1 MQSAEDERLRSAY
14 DAAQRDASSSRSMN
28 PPPAPARVRTSVPE
42 HELHALTPEAKRAL
56 LWARHKSS
64 ASEACAT
71 SPAADAAREM
81 PPPPVSQPRDMLPPP
96 PPPPPPPVSQPRD
109 MPPPPRPP
117 PPRSSTAPPPPPGS
131 QPRDMPTPPRPPPPP
146 PPPPVPSESSTAE
159 TAVPDAERP
168 LLPSWVRVPSRSRP
182 GEFSY
187 QHLPTGL
194 KQTKFPETEPS
205 AAEIDEHL
213 AAKKS
218 KKQASSGKK
227 RAAPLMQN
235 EPTAAWHAYLKK
247 KKS

>member
-1 MQSAEDERLRSAY
+1 MQSAEYEKLRSAY

-42 HELHALTPEAKRAL
+42 HELHALTPEAKRSL

-71 SPAADAAREM
+71 SPAADAAREI
-81 PPPPVSQPRDMLPPP
+81 PPPSV
-96 PPPPPPPVSQPRD
+96 
-109 MPPPPRPP
+109 
-117 PPRSSTAPPPPPGS
+117 S

-146 PPPPVPSESSTAE
+146 PPPPVPPESSTAE

-218 KKQASSGKK
+218 KKQTSSGKK

>member
-1 MQSAEDERLRSAY
+1 
-14 DAAQRDASSSRSMN
+14 
-28 PPPAPARVRTSVPE
+28 
-42 HELHALTPEAKRAL
+42 
-56 LWARHKSS
+56 
-64 ASEACAT
+64 
-71 SPAADAAREM
+71 
-81 PPPPVSQPRDMLPPP
+81 
-96 PPPPPPPVSQPRD
+96 
-109 MPPPPRPP
+109 
-117 PPRSSTAPPPPPGS
+117 
-131 QPRDMPTPPRPPPPP
+131 MPTPPRPPPPL
-146 PPPPVPSESSTAE
+146 PPPPVPPESSTSE

>member
-1 MQSAEDERLRSAY
+1 MSVDERVRSAD

-28 PPPAPARVRTSVPE
+28 PPPARMRTSVPE
-42 HELHALTPEAKRAL
+42 HELHALTPEAKRSL

-64 ASEACAT
+64 ASEATTACAT
-71 SPAADAAREM
+71 SPAADVAREM
-81 PPPPVSQPRDMLPPP
+81 PPPPV
-96 PPPPPPPVSQPRD
+96 VQPRD

-117 PPRSSTAPPPPPGS
+117 PRSSTAPP
-131 QPRDMPTPPRPPPPP
+131 
-146 PPPPVPSESSTAE
+146 STSE

>member
-1 MQSAEDERLRSAY
+1 MNSEDYERRRCAY
-14 DAAQRDASSSRSMN
+14 DAAQRDASSRSMA
-28 PPPAPARVRTSVPE
+28 PPPARVHTSVSE
-42 HELHALTPEAKRAL
+42 HELHALTPDAKRSL

-71 SPAADAAREM
+71 TLEANAAREM
-81 PPPPVSQPRDMLPPP
+81 PPPPGAQRRDMPPPPPPSLPPP
-96 PPPPPPPVSQPRD
+96 PPPPPPLPPPPLPP
-109 MPPPPRPP
+109 PPPPRLSAAPLKAAP
-117 PPRSSTAPPPPPGS
+117 QTSAAPPPPP
-131 QPRDMPTPPRPPPPP
+131 TVPP
-146 PPPPVPSESSTAE
+146 ESSTAV
-159 TAVPDAERP
+159 AFIDASAERP

-187 QHLPTGL
+187 QHLITGL
-194 KQTKFPETEPS
+194 KQTKFPESEPS

-213 AAKKS
+213 AAKK
-218 KKQASSGKK
+218 KQAPSGKK

>member
-1 MQSAEDERLRSAY
+1 MQSAEYEKLRSAY

-42 HELHALTPEAKRAL
+42 HELHALTPEAKRSL

-71 SPAADAAREM
+71 SPAADAAREI
-81 PPPPVSQPRDMLPPP
+81 PPPPVSQPRDMPPPP

-131 QPRDMPTPPRPPPPP
+131 QPRDMPTPPRPPPPL
-146 PPPPVPSESSTAE
+146 PPPPVPPESSTAE

-218 KKQASSGKK
+218 KKQTSSGKK